1 MTLGR
6 EAKAQRD
13 LVAWLEAYGKGGAR
27 DNLKALSTSLA
38 HLNVK
43 SSAAF
48 PCMYF
53 LVKISRVE
61 ISALGNLKPREG
73 VMYYAA
79 LHTAYSRL

>member
-6 EAKAQRD
+6 EAKVHRD
-13 LVAWLEAYGKGGAR
+13 FVAWLEAYGKRGR
-27 DNLKALSTSLA
+27 DTRLYQLRTFKRI
-38 HLNVK
+38 K

-48 PCMYF
+48 LFMYF

-73 VMYYAA
+73 AMYCNNAA